1 MTPAVQK
8 DETKTRQSAHAIE
21 IQHDGKAFVYRTADK
36 GDGTKIKVRTGDV
49 VKWTSHVGNY
59 SILFKGKSP
68 FEEIAAHGSKGTETH
83 LLKVTATEG
92 EFHYGVT
99 LALPDKMIVDDPV
112 IIVGGGGDGGF

>member
-1 MTPAVQK
+1 MTPAAQT
-8 DETKTRQSAHAIE
+8 DEAKTRQSSHAIE
-21 IQHDGKAFVYRTADK
+21 IQHDGKAFVYRTAEK

-68 FEEIAAHGSKGTETH
+68 FEEIAAHGSKGTETR